1 MKTYLFAVLLFL
13 GFYTLQAQ
21 QKVTVKMPVSD
32 TSKYVTLAHYH
43 GYKQFLKVDSA
54 KVKDGVLHFESK
66 ETPWKG
72 GVYLVVT
79 SPSKFYD
86 FLITGTEKD
95 IYMEFD
101 TADYTSTVKFKNSPE
116 NEYLFGYRNH
126 LNGVSKSATELQE
139 QLKTE
144 TDPAKVNAIRTKL
157 GGLQKEVNAD
167 LRKRAAAKPEY
178 FASKIMLAN
187 LEPELPETPPLLAN
201 GKPDS
206 TYFYRTYKKHF
217 FDHLDFGDE
226 RMIRTPFLESK
237 LEKYFK
243 NLVYQR
249 TDSLKKETDYVLGL
263 AAKNNDV
270 YRYAL
275 WYLTNKYENTDIV
288 GLDGTVVHLYENHY
302 LKKGDWLDSTQR
314 ARFVERLAIMKP
326 IETGKV
332 MPALTLKDSEGKVYN
347 LSDVKAKYTIV
358 YFYSPTCG
366 HCKDHAPA
374 LVKFQDENRSKGIE
388 VWNISSDPERDL
400 KEMNNFIKTYD
411 TGRMANLYDPDR
423 RYDFR
428 SRYDVYSTPTLYILD
443 DKKQIIAKRIPI
455 EDLNG
460 YLEHYE
466 KNIKGK

>member
-1 MKTYLFAVLLFL
+1 MKKSIFSVLLFFVIL
-13 GFYTLQAQ
+13 NLQAQ
-21 QKVTVKMPVSD
+21 QSVTVKMPVAD

-54 KVKDGVLHFESK
+54 KVKDGLLHFKSNDN
-66 ETPWKG
+66 TWKS

-86 FLITGTEKD
+86 FLLSGNEKD

-101 TADYTSTVKFKNSPE
+101 TSDYTSTVKFRNSPE
-116 NEYLFGYRNH
+116 NEYLFGYRRH
-126 LNGVSKSATELQE
+126 LNEVSKSAVSLQE

-144 TDPAKVNAIRTKL
+144 TDPAKVNAARTKL

-167 LRKRAAAKPEY
+167 LKKRAAAQPSY
-178 FASKIMLAN
+178 FASKVMLAN
-187 LEPELPETPPLLAN
+187 LEPELPDTPPILAN
-201 GKPDS
+201 GRPDS
-206 TYFYRTYKKHF
+206 TFFYRTYKKHF
-217 FDHLDFGDE
+217 FDNLDFGDD

-237 LEKYFK
+237 LEKYFT

-249 TDSLKKETDYVLGL
+249 TDSLKKETDYVLRL
-263 AAKNNDV
+263 ASKNKDV

-275 WYLTNKYENTDIV
+275 WYLTNKYENTDVV

-302 LKKGDWLDSTQR
+302 LKNGDWLDSTQR

-332 MPALTLKDSEGKVYN
+332 MPPLTLKDAAGKAHN
-347 LSDVKAKYTIV
+347 LYDVKAKYTIV

-366 HCKDHAPA
+366 HCKDSAPA

-400 KEMNNFIKTYD
+400 NEMNNFIKTYD
-411 TGRMANLYDPDR
+411 TGRMANLYDADR

-428 SRYDVYSTPTLYILD
+428 NRYDVYSTPTLYILD
-443 DKKQIIAKRIPI
+443 DKKRILAKRIPV
-455 EDLNG
+455 EDINK

-466 KNIKGK
+466 NGLK